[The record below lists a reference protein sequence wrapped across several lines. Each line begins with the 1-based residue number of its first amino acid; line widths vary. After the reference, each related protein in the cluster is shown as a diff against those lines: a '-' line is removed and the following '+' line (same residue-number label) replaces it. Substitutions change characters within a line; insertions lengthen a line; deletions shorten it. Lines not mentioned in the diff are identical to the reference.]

1 MRTTADQEM
10 LLRGGRAGQLA
21 TFIGLVMVFAGLI
34 VSFTQYRLATF
45 LFIGLGMAMYTV
57 GSRSQEQAAREP
69 RLIKQLTEA
78 LVEFDD
84 RHHLYSHVLPVDH
97 VLLTPHGVFV
107 LVVKGMDG
115 KIRCFK
121 DKWVRALTWRRALR
135 FFTEES
141 LGNPTKDARRD
152 VEKLTKYIG
161 AHAPGTQVDV
171 QGVVVFTNPAA
182 RLEVTSASVPV
193 LPLTRL
199 RRQMRKASGRMEMA
213 PETLRT
219 LTDLFQEAPRS

>member
-21 TFIGLVMVFAGLI
+21 TFISLVMVFAGLI
-34 VSFTQYRLATF
+34 VSFTQYRVATF
-45 LFIGLGMAMYTV
+45 LLIGLGVVMYTV

-69 RLIKQLTEA
+69 WLIKQLTDA
-78 LVEFDD
+78 LAEFDD
-84 RHHLYSHVLPVDH
+84 RYHLYSHALPAEH
-97 VLLTPHGVFV
+97 VLLTPHGVFALIV
-107 LVVKGMDG
+107 RGMDG

-121 DKWVRALTWRRALR
+121 DKWVRALTLRRALR

-141 LGNPTKDARRD
+141 LGNPTKEVQRD
-152 VEKLTKYIG
+152 VEKLAEYIQ
-161 AHAPGTQVDV
+161 ARAPGAQVDV
-171 QGVVVFTNPAA
+171 QGVVVFANPAA
-182 RLEVTSASVPV
+182 QLEITSASFPV

-199 RRQMRKASGRMEMA
+199 KSHIRKASGRMEMA

-219 LTDLFQEAPRS
+219 LTDLFGERPPR